1 MLSAAQKRIIYQG
14 LPTSVV
20 VSGKTLTVV
29 KRYVNQYTYEQFPA
43 ITLEYSNHQVERP
56 GTLDNNFKLTDQ
68 TTESIEFDE
77 LIDTYALEMDY
88 AMDIIELTGV
98 VAGNAYTFLTSEY
111 QLVGGTHP
119 YHTSVEFLGPTY
131 PDDETD
137 FTITYHHA
145 WVRRYVGGMFSDTLI
160 VNVWTKDAESSNPLP
175 KAQLNGILI
184 ADQLAMD
191 VWKFFKYNAED
202 ITGCLFALVGISN
215 IADLDFQVVGEE
227 VRRRQITMDVWY
239 TELFEMTVKESIE
252 DVVVEDMT
260 MNQ

>member
-43 ITLEYSNHQVERP
+43 ITLEYTNHQVEKP
-56 GTLDNNFKLTDQ
+56 GTLDNNFKHVDHSTSIVHYLTG
-68 TTESIEFDE
+68 TS
-77 LIDTYALEMDY
+77 TYVLEMDY
-88 AMDIIELTGV
+88 AMEIDEVVGLVGGV
-98 VAGNAYTFLTSEY
+98 VTTLNPIWYELA
-111 QLVGGTHP
+111 GGTHP
-119 YHTSVEFLGPTY
+119 YHTSIKFLGPTY
-131 PDDETD
+131 PDTNTD
-137 FTITYHHA
+137 VSVTYHHA
-145 WVRRYVGGMFSDTLI
+145 WVRRYVGGMFSDTLV
-160 VNVWTKDAESSNPLP
+160 VNIWTKDTESSTPLP

-239 TELFEMTVKESIE
+239 TELFELTEKEAIE
-252 DVVVEDMT
+252 TIVVEDMT
-260 MNQ
+260 MN